1 MWRNYFT
8 VAVNALAK
16 NRVYSLINLLG
27 LAIGMA
33 ACLMILA
40 FIRYETSYD
49 RWVPGGENT
58 YQFQTWYPSPQDGNP
73 LFLQMASYVTAERLK
88 KDFPQ
93 VEAVSYVLG
102 GTPSITKQ
110 GQVTTAKDYLTA
122 DSDFLAVVDL
132 PILKGSKNALNA
144 PDTAVLTRSE
154 AIRQFGT
161 DDVVGRTL
169 SLIQKGKTYDYR
181 INAVLADLP
190 KNSHLR
196 VNAIVRRDFPSYFA
210 QERDFLTCWG
220 CQSGWVYAKLKPGTD
235 VDAINAQIP
244 AWEKRNIA
252 DEDFGGTRYNAGDE
266 TDWKLVPV
274 ADVHLG
280 KAQAGAMSPGND
292 RRTIATFAIIAA
304 LILAMAVVNFTNL
317 ATARAGQRAREVA
330 LRKVLGATRRQLVA
344 QFVGES
350 MLVSGIAVL
359 IALALAELLVRPFAA
374 FLDADFRLTYLG
386 ANGMLLPALTLML
399 IVGVAGGLYPAFFLS
414 RFQPASVLKA
424 NKSSTETP
432 GTGRLRSL
440 LVVAQFAISIGLIIC
455 TAIVYGQ
462 TVYARSVDPG
472 YQREN
477 ILQVDNMSRYQLIG
491 RGEQMAERMK
501 RIPGVVAVGRTDI
514 GVATRNSN
522 NTGVLV
528 PGRSEAV
535 NLGFYKVDVGFRDA
549 MGIKLVAGRWFDP
562 ARPMDDQTRS
572 FPEVPEEIRAL
583 VTRGSNIVVNEYA
596 ARKLGATSPQ
606 EIIGKTFRLGM
617 GQEYGEMPITVV
629 GVVRDSRFRS
639 VRDPLDP
646 IMFIGTR
653 EGQTHMVIRYDG
665 DPAAVR
671 SAVERVWKD
680 SVSDVPFEAQFSEAI
695 VADLYKAEEK
705 RAQIFAGF
713 AILAVVIA
721 CLGLFGLA
729 AFTAERRTKEIGIRK
744 VLGARTADIVRL
756 LVWQFSR
763 PVLIANL
770 IAWPVAWWAMRDWLN
785 GFDTR
790 MTLTP
795 LPFLLAGG
803 TALLIA
809 VVTIAG
815 HAFKVARANPIRALR
830 YE

>member
-8 VAVNALAK
+8 VAINALAK

-73 LFLQMASYVTAERLK
+73 LFLQMTSYITAERLK

-252 DEDFGGTRYNAGDE
+252 DENFGGTRYNAGDE

-386 ANGMLLPALTLML
+386 ANGMLLPALALML